1 MNFEYKVVPAPTR
14 GRRAKGVKTPADR
27 FAFALEETI
36 NECAQEGWEYLRT
49 DTLPAEERQG
59 LTGRTTVYQNMLVF
73 RRPVAATSRETE
85 RTATVPTPPA
95 PPKAPETPVAPA
107 VPTAGAQPSAREP
120 GAATG
125 TSGDDRPDTPQRAA
139 LKTLI
144 EQELAAAR
152 APKLPSADAAQDLS
166 AARTGPA
173 LPKLTAS
180 RKDMAAE

>member
-36 NECAQEGWEYLRT
+36 NACAQEGWEYLRT

-73 RRPVAATSRETE
+73 RRAVKAVSQETE
-85 RTATVPTPPA
+85 RAAEVPTQPA
-95 PPKAPETPVAPA
+95 PPKAPRAPVP
-107 VPTAGAQPSAREP
+107 PTAEVPAPEAVQEPTPDSAD
-120 GAATG
+120 
-125 TSGDDRPDTPQRAA
+125 DDRPETPQRAA
-139 LKTLI
+139 LKSLI

-152 APKLPSADAAQDLS
+152 APRLPSAGAAQDLS
-166 AARTGPA
+166 TPGTGAA